1 MWSPSKVGSYPEGKS
16 YYGCHQLIGDVWEWT
31 SSEYTLYPGF
41 KPKFS
46 EYADK
51 WAINQK
57 VLRGDLLPLRKDNQ
71 ETAIEITLSHM
82 KEYCFL
88 VLDVLKICSKLNIN
102 IFNQD
107 IQ

>member
-1 MWSPSKVGSYPEGKS
+1 MSPSKVGSYAEGKS
-16 YYGCHQLIGDVWEWT
+16 YYGCHQLIGNVWKWM

-46 EYADK
+46 KYTDK

-57 VLRGDLLPLRKDNQ
+57 YQEDDLLPLRKDNQ
-71 ETAIEITLSHM
+71 ETAIEIALSYM

-88 VLDVLKICSKLNIN
+88 VLDVLKIW
-102 IFNQD
+102 
-107 IQ
+107 